1 MKPDTPRWPSR
12 PIRFTKAPPAP
23 LVTVVDTAGRAW
35 TGLPALYVGLRDFP
49 GTPPARSVPV
59 WLIESPVPR
68 EQVREIEQ
76 PQRGNCAVQVCY
88 CQHEPTHIT
97 HGKDAE

>member
-1 MKPDTPRWPSR
+1 MTLID
-12 PIRFTKAPPAP
+12 
-23 LVTVVDTAGRAW
+23 VTGRVW
-35 TGLPALYVGLRDFP
+35 TGLPALYVGRRDFP
-49 GTPPARSVPV
+49 GTVISSPALAVPV

-68 EQVREIEQ
+68 DQIREIEQ